1 MDEIKVQTIYDI
13 MKSRISMINYVLS
26 EDSTFQ
32 STSNKMKKRLSDVR
46 SNLQKYVDEIDRG
59 LHGDMNDELDSVL
72 ADLYFNTL
80 CPNEKG

>member
-59 LHGDMNDELDSVL
+59 LHGDMNDELDPVL

>member
-32 STSNKMKKRLSDVR
+32 STSKKMKKRLSDVR
-46 SNLQKYVDEIDRG
+46 SNLQRYVDEIDNG

-80 CPNEKG
+80 CPSERG